1 MNLILIENPDARWD
15 EFISKYPH
23 HLIFHTSI
31 WAQIL
36 KISYDTKLA
45 YYVLED
51 KEEWLLAIPG
61 MLTGR
66 FLKLWYSLIPYGGFI
81 GKKEYIPTLLKFI
94 TRDIRKYKID
104 RLEIIDPEVSQP
116 SEIRGFVGKESYRH
130 ILNLENKTEEDI
142 WKNYKP
148 NLRRTIGEALDAKLS
163 IEKTKDSKEVELFY
177 NLYLESMRRQRGVVR
192 YPLELFRGIFSL
204 IEQGKGDIFFA
215 KHEGIAIAGIVIIYS
230 EDMAHYF
237 HGGSLS
243 KYLNLRP
250 NDLLFH
256 TAIKEA
262 MRRGKKQFD
271 FMGSAKNLT
280 GLIQFKE
287 KWGTERKSLYA
298 LRQDMNRLKSWLH
311 EIAVPYLRF
320 CRGRD

>member
-1 MNLILIENPDARWD
+1 MNLILIENPGARWD
-15 EFISKYPH
+15 EFISKYS
-23 HLIFHTSI
+23 HLVFHTSI

-36 KISYDTKLA
+36 KISYDAKLA

-51 KEEWLLAIPG
+51 KGEWLLAIPG

-66 FLKLWYSLIPYGGFI
+66 FLKLWYSLISYGGFI
-81 GKKEYIPTLLKFI
+81 GKREYISTFLEFI
-94 TRDIRKYKID
+94 TKDIRKYKID
-104 RLEIIDPEVSQP
+104 RLEIIDPEVGQS
-116 SEIRGFVGKESYRH
+116 SEISGFSGNESYRH
-130 ILNLENKTEEDI
+130 ILNLENKTEEDL

-163 IEKTKDSKEVELFY
+163 IEKIRDSKEVELFY
-177 NLYLESMRRQRGVVR
+177 NLYLESIRRQRGVVR
-192 YPLELFRGIFSL
+192 YPLGLFRGIFSL
-204 IEQGKGDIFFA
+204 IQQGKGDLFFA
-215 KHEGIAIAGIVIIYS
+215 KHEGITTAGIVIIYS
-230 EDMAHYF
+230 EDIAHYF

-243 KYLNLRP
+243 QYLNLRP

-256 TAIKEA
+256 AAIKEA
-262 MRRGKKQFD
+262 VRKGKKQFD

-298 LRQDMNRLKSWLH
+298 LHQDMNRLKSWLH
-311 EIAVPYLRF
+311 EIAAPYFRF
-320 CRGRD
+320 RTGRY

>member
-15 EFISKYPH
+15 EFVSKYPH

-36 KISYDTKLA
+36 KSSYDAKLA

-51 KEEWLLAIPG
+51 KGEWLLAIPG
-61 MLTGR
+61 MLIGR
-66 FLKLWYSLIPYGGFI
+66 FLRLWYSLVPYGGFI
-81 GKKEYIPTLLKFI
+81 GNKEYIPTFLETLTK
-94 TRDIRKYKID
+94 DIRKYKID
-104 RLEIIDPEVSQP
+104 RLEIVDPEVSQP
-116 SEIRGFVGKESYRH
+116 SEIRGFVGNESYRH

-148 NLRRTIGEALDAKLS
+148 NLRRTIKEAMDAELS
-163 IEKTKDSKEVELFY
+163 VEKIRESKEVELFY
-177 NLYLESMRRQRGVVR
+177 KFYLESMRRQRGVVH

-204 IEQGKGDIFFA
+204 IEQGKGDMFFA
-215 KHEGIAIAGIVIIYS
+215 KYEGILIAGIVIIYS
-230 EDMAHYF
+230 EDTAHYF

-256 TAIKEA
+256 TAIKEV
-262 MRRGKKQFD
+262 MQRGKKQFD
-271 FMGSAKNLT
+271 FLGSAKNMRS
-280 GLIQFKE
+280 LIQFKE
-287 KWGTERKSLYA
+287 KWGTQRKILYA
-298 LRQDMNRLKSWLH
+298 SHKDISKFKPLLH
-311 EIAVPYLRF
+311 KLLVPF
-320 CRGRD
+320 WKFHEVGE